1 MYIKEIL
8 MLLSWPVSIYA
19 SLLVIGWAIKKFD
32 KILNHNDIQ

>member
-19 SLLVIGWAIKKFD
+19 SLLVIGWLGHKK
-32 KILNHNDIQ
+32 IR